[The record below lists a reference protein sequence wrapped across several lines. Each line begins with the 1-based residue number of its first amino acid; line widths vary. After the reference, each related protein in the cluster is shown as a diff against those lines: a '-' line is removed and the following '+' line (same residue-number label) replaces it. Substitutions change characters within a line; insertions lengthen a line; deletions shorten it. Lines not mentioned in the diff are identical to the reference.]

1 MSIKRKLSDVIKVP
15 REFITVFIFKMT
27 HHKGKRS
34 SFKTFI
40 FILAVCYL
48 IVQPL
53 NIIRA
58 ALASS
63 FAGYMLN
70 NFTNN
75 VMDSVIEV
83 GE

>member
-1 MSIKRKLSDVIKVP
+1 MNIKHKLYNMVKMP
-15 REFITVFIFKMT
+15 LEFITVFFFKMT
-27 HHKGKRS
+27 HHQGKRS

-40 FILAVCYL
+40 FLLAVCYL

-53 NIIRA
+53 AIIRA

-70 NFTNN
+70 NLTNN

-83 GE
+83 SE

>member
-1 MSIKRKLSDVIKVP
+1 MNIKQKIRKAVKIPKDFL
-15 REFITVFIFKMT
+15 TVFIVKMT
-27 HHKGKRS
+27 HHKGKYS

-40 FILAVCYL
+40 FLLAICYL
-48 IVQPL
+48 IIQPL

-75 VMDSVIEV
+75 VMDTVIEV
-83 GE
+83 G

>member
-1 MSIKRKLSDVIKVP
+1 MNIKEKIRKAVKIPKDFL
-15 REFITVFIFKMT
+15 TVFIVKMT
-27 HHKGKRS
+27 HHKGKYS

-40 FILAVCYL
+40 FLLAICYL

-53 NIIRA
+53 IIIRA

-75 VMDSVIEV
+75 VMDTVIEV
-83 GE
+83 G

>member
-1 MSIKRKLSDVIKVP
+1 MNIHKVKATLKIP
-15 REFITVFIFKMT
+15 LAFVSVFVHKMT
-27 HHKGKRS
+27 HHKGQRS

-40 FILAVCYL
+40 FVLAICYL

-70 NFTNN
+70 NLTNN
-75 VMDSVIEV
+75 VMDSVVEV
-83 GE
+83 S

>member
-1 MSIKRKLSDVIKVP
+1 MNIQQKIRNAIKVP
-15 REFITVFIFKMT
+15 KEFLTVFIVKMT

-40 FILAVCYL
+40 FVLAICYL
-48 IVQPL
+48 IIQPL

-75 VMDSVIEV
+75 VMDTVIEV
-83 GE
+83 G

>member
-1 MSIKRKLSDVIKVP
+1 MSILQKLKNAIKIP
-15 REFITVFIFKMT
+15 KEFVTVFLVKMT
-27 HHKGKRS
+27 HHKGKYS

-40 FILAVCYL
+40 FILAICYL

-83 GE
+83 G